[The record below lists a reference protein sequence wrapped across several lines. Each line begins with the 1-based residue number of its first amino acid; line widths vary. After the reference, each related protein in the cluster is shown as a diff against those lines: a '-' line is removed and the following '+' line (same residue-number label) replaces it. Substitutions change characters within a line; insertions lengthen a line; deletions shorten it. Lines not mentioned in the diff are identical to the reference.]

1 MKRLV
6 GLVNEGLP
14 ETILEMSSEQIE
26 ETLQTD
32 VLQCDDE
39 WISRRSKNATIYET
53 DVKSFIDLIRDV
65 VQACFLP
72 GSTIRYRS
80 SMFYKRLVPNP
91 WWVMVLEVIP
101 EGKLEGVNQRSRYSE
116 MAFDAQP
123 GRLFVPAAVL
133 AEIYISLL
141 IFDRSEIF
149 ASEEISIHS
158 NYQKSRGVEYKVN
171 CICNEFG
178 IKGRTV
184 CYHGISQADESEVI
198 IKEFWDDVDRQE
210 TEVSILKK
218 LNKRKPEELYTPDGV
233 RIIPEILSHEVKKT
247 ARPDVITGEWVNVDA
262 MTALFRRDLIEW
274 DGDESKW
281 AWSSANAETRNTIE
295 IRRLCRIV
303 MKPFGQKLHTFT
315 SKKVLMKAFGD
326 VMQGSSLYK
335 NEVSSSL
342 TCAVHPVIRIL
353 YEKGI
358 IHRDIS
364 FHSILLHKQNGATRG
379 LLVNY
384 EYAVPTERATYT
396 SVRERTVIF
405 VPTFILF
412 PGS

>member
-1 MKRLV
+1 MKHLV

-39 WISRRSKNATIYET
+39 WISWRSKNATIYET

-72 GSTIRYRS
+72 GSTIRCCS
-80 SMFYKRLVPNP
+80 SMFYERLVPNP
-91 WWVMVLEVIP
+91 WWVVVLEVIP

-123 GRLFVPAAVL
+123 GRRFVPAAVL
-133 AEIYISLL
+133 AEMYISLL
-141 IFDRSEIF
+141 IFDSSEIF

-218 LNKRKPEELYTPDGV
+218 LNKRKPEEFYTPDGV
-233 RIIPEILSHEVKKT
+233 RIIPEILSHEVLKT
-247 ARPDVITGEWVNVDA
+247 KRPDHATGGWKFVDA
-262 MTALFRRDLIEW
+262 TTAIFRDELVVRD
-274 DGDESKW
+274 GNDEPKW
-281 AWSSANAETRNTIE
+281 AWSSKDEKTRNKVE

-303 MKPFGQKLHTFT
+303 MKPFGQKLDSFT
-315 SKKVLMKAFGD
+315 SKKVLVRAFAD
-326 VMQGSSLYK
+326 VVHGTFSYK
-335 NEVSSSL
+335 
-342 TCAVHPVIRIL
+342 
-353 YEKGI
+353 
-358 IHRDIS
+358 D
-364 FHSILLHKQNGATRG
+364 G
-379 LLVNY
+379 LLLMI
-384 EYAVPTERATYT
+384 EKHR
-396 SVRERTVIF
+396 
-405 VPTFILF
+405 LF
-412 PGS
+412 SHQDSR